1 MLMGRPYESC
11 RIANL
16 SEYRRILPIYFAPFI
31 ENAYLYGQFLQGS
44 LSLVSNHDEAACGIS
59 SDKQNLWYGKQD
71 GNVQNTLPAIGLD
84 LTEKAT
90 TYCVPTAY
98 ESSFSHPIYH
108 VFYDENI

>member
-1 MLMGRPYESC
+1 MKPPAEYQAISK
-11 RIANL
+11 NL
-16 SEYRRILPIYFAPFI
+16 R
-31 ENAYLYGQFLQGS
+31 
-44 LSLVSNHDEAACGIS
+44 
-59 SDKQNLWYGKQD
+59 YGKQD

-108 VFYDENI
+108 AFHDENI